1 MRVALQCLH
10 YTRAVWNFLLD
21 ILFPRTCFGCGK
33 WGSYVCPNCASSK
46 IAYFTTQV
54 CPYCERPSLHGLT
67 HPGCEESQYLD
78 GMFVLAHY
86 KKLIPEIIHQIKYQ
100 GVYAT
105 SKEIANLILQNYDH
119 SFHFDYFVPVPLS
132 KKRELT
138 RGFNQAEKL
147 AKALRFKPVV
157 NLLIRTKDT
166 KPQFELS
173 VTERKKNVKNVFA
186 LNPNLLTHSLSN
198 LSFCL
203 IDDVATTGSTLF
215 ECAKVLKNSG
225 AKKVYAICIA
235 RGG

>member
-1 MRVALQCLH
+1 M
-10 YTRAVWNFLLD
+10 WNSVLD
-21 ILFPRTCFGCGK
+21 VIFPRTCFGCGK
-33 WGSYVCPNCASSK
+33 WGSYICEKCAKEK
-46 IAYFTTQV
+46 INYFEPQV
-54 CPYCERPSLHGLT
+54 CPYCERTSLHGLT
-67 HPGCEESQYLD
+67 HPGCEEPQCLD
-78 GMFVLAHY
+78 GAFVLAHY
-86 KKLIPEIIHQIKYQ
+86 KNLIPEIVHQIKYQ
-100 GVYAT
+100 GVYAA
-105 SKEIANLILQNYDH
+105 SKEIANLILQNYDN

-166 KPQFELS
+166 KPQFDLS
-173 VTERKKNVKNVFA
+173 FDERKKNVKGAFS

-203 IDDVATTGSTLF
+203 IDDVATTSSTLF
-215 ECAKVLKNSG
+215 ECAKVLKNSR